1 MRRASLFALVV
12 LAAAGAL
19 LGRAATTPGPRDAGP
34 PIPADVLSAP
44 AEDDAA
50 YTPSAPPAE
59 AEAALPR
66 PRSLRGTRV
75 DGALV
80 VDADGHFLPTLDA
93 RRLFDYFLTAT
104 GEVPDDALRAR
115 IEREIARR
123 LPEEA
128 AREATALLDRYLVY
142 RERVRALATA
152 DVPDDDD
159 LDSRLS
165 TLVALRRE
173 TLGPDAAEA
182 FFAEEE
188 ADARRL
194 LESRRIANDPTLAP
208 EDRTARIEAIFATA
222 EADLPAEVREARAA
236 SRVATTLRGAED
248 EIRARGGDAAEIAA
262 LRTRLVGP
270 EAAARLAELDR
281 ARADWQGRVEVFRE
295 ARARILADPSLAPT
309 ERDAAVVRLGEQS
322 FTPAERRRVEAL
334 DRIDAE
340 PASAP

>member
-1 MRRASLFALVV
+1 MRRALVVALVAF
-12 LAAAGAL
+12 AAAGAL
-19 LGRAATTPGPRDAGP
+19 LGRAATK
-34 PIPADVLSAP
+34 PAPEASLAAP
-44 AEDDAA
+44 AERRAAGPDEPLASLPAGLPSDAA
-50 YTPSAPPAE
+50 GAPA
-59 AEAALPR
+59 R

-75 DGALV
+75 DGGLV
-80 VDADGHFLPTLDA
+80 VDADGHFVPTLDA

-104 GEVPDDALRAR
+104 GEVPDDALHAR

-123 LPEEA
+123 LPEGA
-128 AREATALLDRYLVY
+128 AREALALLDRYLGY

-159 LDSRLS
+159 LDSRLA

-194 LESRRIANDPTLAP
+194 LESRRIANDPSLSP
-208 EDRTARIEAIFATA
+208 EERAARVEAIFAAA

-236 SRVATTLRGAED
+236 ARLATTLRGAEA
-248 EIRARGGDAAEIAA
+248 EVRARGGDDAEIAA
-262 LRTRLVGP
+262 LRARLAGP

-281 ARADWQGRVEVFRE
+281 TRSEWRGRVEAYRT
-295 ARARILADPSLAPT
+295 ARDRLLHDSSLDAAA
-309 ERDAAVVRLGEQS
+309 RDAAVARLLGES
-322 FTPAERRRVEAL
+322 FTPAEQRRVAAL
-334 DRIDAE
+334 DQIAADDA
-340 PASAP
+340 ASAR